1 MRIVTVYSLHTHSQE
16 LSSVED
22 EPSQSDRGKSQSP
35 SPDTVSLSL
44 TPSTISPFK
53 KTVTDCRIKDHRP
66 HSLTGNT
73 TRQSSINTT
82 QYSSPNNPHSTTTS
96 SSSHTTLAGVFTPTS
111 STLPL
116 TSVGTSRQD
125 SRGSTGSAKSALSSP
140 SSVTSASGVNHQM
153 LLAQG
158 ESGIKGAAEGN
169 SNANNML
176 TLGSY
181 VQFMTLVS
189 QQEW

>member
-44 TPSTISPFK
+44 TPSTISPLK

-66 HSLTGNT
+66 DSLTGNT
-73 TRQSSINTT
+73 TQQSSVNTT